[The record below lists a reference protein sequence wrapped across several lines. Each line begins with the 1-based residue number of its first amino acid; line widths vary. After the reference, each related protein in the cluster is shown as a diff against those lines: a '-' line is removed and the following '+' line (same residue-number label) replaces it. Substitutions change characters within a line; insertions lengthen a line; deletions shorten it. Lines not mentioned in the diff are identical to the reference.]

1 VASGDGV
8 TIRSGDADAT
18 LPALYALG
26 GPVRGLEVGGGGL
39 EEALIALTGGDAGQG
54 EPAGRA
60 AGVSN
65 SSDMTRVG

>member
-1 VASGDGV
+1 VASGDVV

-39 EEALIALTGGDAGQG
+39 EEALIALTGGGAGPG
-54 EPAGRA
+54 EPPDRA